1 MKKNI
6 IALLFLAVS
15 APAFAHPQGGH
26 NQDDFAGVARALEIK
41 IGNDDKCLFDRN
53 ELTEVFLASKY
64 PHRIVEGATFPL
76 PLKSDI
82 TPYWDC
88 VFLRQHLNRDMSRKD
103 KMPSGDDVFA
113 SHLNLQD
120 QEFDVEGRIRYM
132 GTIPKKYKYNVKIE
146 NGIATLTVKIHFDKN
161 SSEKSHDIIKRRLQA
176 AEGYWNTSLNRYSSN
191 FKVKFLKV
199 EDKKDSFF
207 SVKLVD
213 KFTRGPY
220 DTAWSTDWDN
230 ETVTHEIGHMLGL
243 DDEYNNVGYSI
254 KMAPREL
261 FSNVTGIITDRDQF
275 KRNESLK
282 CDITSLMCNPY
293 AYRPT
298 ITKAHA
304 YVVLSR
310 VFERAKI

>member
-1 MKKNI
+1 M
-6 IALLFLAVS
+6 VS
-15 APAFAHPQGGH
+15 AQTFAHPQGGH
-26 NQDDFAGVARALEIK
+26 KQDEFAGVARALEINV
-41 IGNDDKCLFDRN
+41 GNDDKCLYDKN

-88 VFLRQHLNRDMSRKD
+88 VFLRQHLNRDMSRK
-103 KMPSGDDVFA
+103 KEMPSAEDVFA
-113 SHLNLQD
+113 SHLNLPD
-120 QEFDVEGRIRYM
+120 QEFDVEGRIRYL

-161 SSEKSHDIIKRRLQA
+161 KNGNSHNTIKRRLMA
-176 AEGYWNTSLNRYSSN
+176 AEEYWNNSLKYYSQN

-199 EDKKDSFF
+199 EDKKEASF

-213 KFTRGPY
+213 KYTRGPY
-220 DTAWSTDWDN
+220 DTAWSIEWDAM
-230 ETVTHEIGHMLGL
+230 TVTHEVGHMLGL
-243 DDEYNNVGYSI
+243 DDEYSNVGYTI
-254 KMAPREL
+254 TMGPREL
-261 FSNVTGIITDRDQF
+261 FSGLTGIITDRDQF

-282 CDITSLMCNPY
+282 CDITSLMCNPF
-293 AYRPT
+293 AYRPN

-304 YVVLSR
+304 YIILSR